1 MLKIEDIDEVLD
13 RFYTENSREQA
24 EEADD
29 LTRAVTLS
37 VLAVFECLKA
47 IVEDNNKQANIK

>member
-1 MLKIEDIDEVLD
+1 MLKIEDIDEVLA
-13 RFYTENSREQA
+13 RFYTENSRECA

-37 VLAVFECLKA
+37 VRAVVECLKA
-47 IVEDNNKQANIK
+47 IVEDTNKQSGIE